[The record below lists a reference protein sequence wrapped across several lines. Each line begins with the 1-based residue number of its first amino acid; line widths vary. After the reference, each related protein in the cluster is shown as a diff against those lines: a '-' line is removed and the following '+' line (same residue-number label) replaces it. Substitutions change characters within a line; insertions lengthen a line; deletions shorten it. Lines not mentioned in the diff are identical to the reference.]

1 MGQEATSDKA
11 RLKIAVVGAGKIG
24 SAFAFQL
31 ARADH
36 DVTVV
41 ARPGSSR
48 LQQLQCEQGIVLD
61 SNERVN
67 TQVTERLD
75 EDVAFDLVVV
85 TVRDA
90 QVNQLVP
97 ALKRSVARHL
107 HFMFVSFDPERLA
120 VDLGADRCSFGMPA
134 IMAWLDSSGRLHQK
148 ISSSQKTLH
157 GDQRWVDLFVAAGIP
172 SALEI
177 KMELWLRSHVPLTVG
192 MESVCVVGER
202 RSGGATWREA
212 KRIARGVKGGFAI
225 VQGLGYPLYPNSKR
239 RLNSAPTPVVTL
251 ILWIVSRVKS
261 FRALLSQGGTEA
273 EELTDTMIGAA
284 RIHTELASAVEAAA
298 AMRPHELL
306 KQPTVS

>member
-1 MGQEATSDKA
+1 MAQEATSGKP
-11 RLKIAVVGAGKIG
+11 RLKIAVFGAGKIG

-31 ARADH
+31 ARAGH
-36 DVTVV
+36 DVTVI
-41 ARPGSSR
+41 ARSGSTR
-48 LQQLQCEQGIVLD
+48 LHQLQRDQGIVLD
-61 SNERVN
+61 SSERVD

-75 EDVAFDLVVV
+75 EDTDFDLVVV

-97 ALKRSVARHL
+97 ALKRSRARHL

-120 VDLGADRCSFGMPA
+120 VDLGAERCSFGMPA
-134 IMAWLDSSGRLHQK
+134 IMAWLDGSGKLHQK
-148 ISSSQKTLH
+148 ISSGQKTLH
-157 GDQRWVDLFVAAGIP
+157 SDQRWVDLFAASGIP

-192 MESVCVVGER
+192 MESVCVAGER

-212 KRIARGVKGGFAI
+212 KTIAKGVKGGFAI
-225 VQGLGYPLYPNSKR
+225 VRGLGYPLYPNSKW
-239 RLNSAPTPVVTL
+239 RLNSAPTPVLTL

-261 FRALLSQGGTEA
+261 FRALLSQGGPEA

-284 RIHTELASAVEAAA
+284 RIHTGLASAVEAAA
-298 AMRPHELL
+298 AMRPHDLL
-306 KQPTVS
+306 KQPTLS